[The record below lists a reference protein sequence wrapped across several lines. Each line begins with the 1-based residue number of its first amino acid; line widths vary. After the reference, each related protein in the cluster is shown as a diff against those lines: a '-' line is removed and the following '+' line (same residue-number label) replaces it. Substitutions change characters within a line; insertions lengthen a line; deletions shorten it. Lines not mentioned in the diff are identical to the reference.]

1 MKRGLLVVLIG
12 VGLIAG
18 GIGCQVA
25 NGTNGVTVGSINI
38 DPPGGM
44 DITQLTA
51 TISAQGSG
59 QIEVGWIVRPY
70 SVDSTGDVLGEAE
83 TAKVETLSIPDDG
96 TYYSYLSAPGGEVLA
111 GNYRVCVS
119 DSDGTTLSETGNVIC
134 GVTPLADF
142 TYSVGER
149 HYQFGYPVTVWADST
164 HYQVT
169 WEWDFGPGSSPF
181 SSLSEARSG
190 CWYKQSGT
198 KTITLTVSNMY
209 ATASVSKR
217 VAVY

>member
-1 MKRGLLVVLIG
+1 MKRSLLVVLIG

-38 DPPGGM
+38 DPLGGM

-83 TAKVETLSIPDDG
+83 TAKVEVLSIPDDG

-119 DSDGTTLSETGNVIC
+119 DSDGKTLSETGNVIC

-142 TYSVGER
+142 VYSVGEW

-169 WEWDFGPGSSPF
+169 WEWDYGPGSSYP
-181 SSLSEARSG
+181 SSGAKAG

-209 ATASVSKR
+209 ATASVSQQ
-217 VAVY
+217 VEIY